1 MATDIAN
8 LFRTF
13 FFRGVVKMANPEQ
26 HKPAEAPRTA
36 ERPAAAAAAP
46 SAFHQ
51 ELQERRPPA
60 STEIRQPTVIEQ
72 PQAQIRPHLPATRPI
87 YANPEISVPAVP
99 ANPQT
104 SEYGLPARGQPGE
117 HHPIRT
123 NPVEVQNNGQG
134 RNPGRFPGRNGG
146 ENNGEG
152 YGPFGPSRDFRPPDG
167 RGWGWQDPNRWNRGW
182 DPIFF
187 QQDPNYESWQPTI
200 NQESTNIAG
209 ALGANDTQTA
219 ATELNNDL
227 WAMRGDI
234 YGQNDLLQAVQNQ
247 TPQGEGAQLYLG
259 NWDPTSGTWDDIRV
273 LAQPAPPGYQP
284 APSFQIRTFE

>member
-1 MATDIAN
+1 MAINIAN
-8 LFRTF
+8 MFRTF

-36 ERPAAAAAAP
+36 ERPAPAAAP

-51 ELQERRPPA
+51 ELQERRPA
-60 STEIRQPTVIEQ
+60 QIEIRQPTVSVQ
-72 PQAQIRPHLPATRPI
+72 PHAQQEIRPQIPTPRPV
-87 YANPEISVPAVP
+87 YANPETGIPATS
-99 ANPQT
+99 QT
-104 SEYGLPARGQPGE
+104 TEYGLPRRGQQGE
-117 HHPIRT
+117 NNPIRT
-123 NPVEVQNNGQG
+123 NPIEVQNTGQGQG
-134 RNPGRFPGRNGG
+134 RPPERYPNQNGRENGQ
-146 ENNGEG
+146 G
-152 YGPFGPSRDFRPPDG
+152 YGPFGPSREFRPPDG

-273 LAQPAPPGYQP
+273 MAQPAPPGYQP